1 MLKNIIEALLFSAG
15 KGLTFEEI
23 MSVFQESYADAD
35 VRHAMEE
42 LLNEYSGNKGIILIQ
57 YNNKFEFQ
65 SNPKYGE
72 TIADVLTPIK
82 EKELSKT
89 LLESLAIVAY
99 KQPITRLEIEEIRGI
114 SSEYAVSMLMKYNLI
129 TIVGRRDT
137 LGKPLLYGTT
147 DEFLRRFE
155 LKNLNDLPDY
165 DELLEMIRNNFDKY
179 YKSTDSLYRGA
190 TSEEE
195 QQAEAAAATEQDDDF
210 ELDEEEI
217 PDFLQ
222 DEDIVVIE

>member
-23 MSVFQESYADAD
+23 MSVFQEEHKDSE
-35 VRHAMEE
+35 VRQAIDD
-42 LLNEYSGNKGIILIQ
+42 LRKEYRDEKGMVLIEYNK
-57 YNNKFEFQ
+57 KFEFQ

-72 TIADVLTPIK
+72 IIADVLTPIK

-89 LLESLAIVAY
+89 LLESLAIIAY

-114 SSEYAVSMLMKYNLI
+114 SSEYAVSMLLKYNLI
-129 TIVGRRDT
+129 TIAGRRNT
-137 LGKPLLYGTT
+137 IGKPLLYATT

-155 LKNLNDLPDY
+155 LKDLNELPDY
-165 DELLEMIRNNFDKY
+165 EELLEMIRNNFDKY
-179 YKSTDSLYRGA
+179 YKSTESLYRGA

-195 QQAEAAAATEQDDDF
+195 EFAEVAAAQDDNADF
-210 ELDEEEI
+210 ELEEEEI

>member
-35 VRHAMEE
+35 VRQAMEE

>member
-35 VRHAMEE
+35 VRQAMEE

-155 LKNLNDLPDY
+155 LKDLNDLPDY

>member
-23 MSVFQESYADAD
+23 MSVFQEEHKDSE
-35 VRHAMEE
+35 VRQAIDD
-42 LLNEYSGNKGIILIQ
+42 LRKEYRDEKGMVLIEYNK
-57 YNNKFEFQ
+57 KFEFQ

-72 TIADVLTPIK
+72 IIADVLTPIK

-89 LLESLAIVAY
+89 LLESLAIIAY

-114 SSEYAVSMLMKYNLI
+114 SSEYAVSMLLKYNLI
-129 TIVGRRDT
+129 TIAGRRDT
-137 LGKPLLYGTT
+137 IGKPLLYATT

-155 LKNLNDLPDY
+155 LKDLNELPDY
-165 DELLEMIRNNFDKY
+165 EELLEMIRNNFDKY
-179 YKSTDSLYRGA
+179 YKSTESLYRGA

-195 QQAEAAAATEQDDDF
+195 EFAEVAAAQDDNADF
-210 ELDEEEI
+210 ELEEEEI

>member
-1 MLKNIIEALLFSAG
+1 MLKNIIESLLFSAG

-23 MSVFQESYADAD
+23 MSVFQERHGDAE
-35 VRHAMEE
+35 VRQALDE
-42 LLNEYSGNKGIILIQ
+42 LLTEYSGEKGMIIIEYNKK
-57 YNNKFEFQ
+57 YEFQ

-89 LLESLAIVAY
+89 LLESLAIIAY

-114 SSEYAVSMLMKYNLI
+114 SSEYAVSMLLKYNLI
-129 TIVGRRDT
+129 TIAGRRDT
-137 LGKPLLYGTT
+137 LGKPLLYATT

-155 LKNLNDLPDY
+155 LKDLSDLPDY
-165 DELLEMIRNNFDKY
+165 EELLEMIRNNFDKY
-179 YKSTDSLYRGA
+179 YKSTESLYRGA

-195 QQAEAAAATEQDDDF
+195 ELAEVAAAQDNEGDF
-210 ELDEEEI
+210 ALDEEEI